1 MPKCHIKW
9 HIMQFRSSSLNCGSS
24 SIIPSR
30 RAQADTTILG
40 DELCYKI
47 ILNLTVC
54 VVMQWMDAHPT
65 FLENILYIGGDSY
78 SGMPVPMLAQ
88 TIIDGTHF

>member
-1 MPKCHIKW
+1 MR
-9 HIMQFRSSSLNCGSS
+9 FRNSSLNCGLS

-30 RAQADTTILG
+30 REQADTTILG
-40 DELCYKI
+40 DELCYI
-47 ILNLTVC
+47 VFLNLTVC
-54 VVMQWMDAHPT
+54 VVMQWLDAHPT

-88 TIIDGTHF
+88 KIIDGTDF